1 MAARNASY
9 EIQVMRD
16 GRWCTE
22 SYIDAEDT
30 ALAAAKRYLADKTC
44 EGARVVRNWA
54 RADGRMIE
62 KEIFSQT
69 RTVSDDGPVRI
80 NQIDHCPPKC
90 EQPEDYY
97 GAQSRAVMNRL
108 LRTYLDKANVTPT
121 ELMHNYREL
130 KRIQDKDT
138 LVPSAVDRVAFLQT
152 RESEQDSKGRRDEIH
167 KSIDRLSSRARRAEG
182 LKLPKLKDSFRE
194 IVDQVSQLAVDDDA
208 EYLAMVVLSAD
219 LANVRNW
226 LGKLERLCKLAVAE
240 ADPHALELLDGVIAD
255 VLGSNVVQE
264 ILGWQPSLAMGIV
277 RMLDLAEGCLP
288 VEGSEAGDPAEML
301 NALLQQGK
309 LPASRACLIDRA
321 HRQLRSANPLYRS
334 DPTKERQAFATVIE
348 RVLMPSGRLLCG
360 PETAEALTARAGRMI
375 EEGGATGR
383 RIAIQHTFNAMPDRA
398 TGLIYLCDL
407 ARSEYAREHAV
418 DIAALLDRVLEAR
431 ELHGLCLRTLP
442 PKDRMIRAT
451 TAHAA
456 ASASP
461 FPANLRT
468 KLTDHIDQV
477 LERYLIDEQIIEKL
491 DHQDATLRDRA
502 NRLVQFCAA
511 GVLPEGRAMNR
522 ARARILDLL
531 RAPNFD
537 ARFVDGIPEP
547 AKAQKALRDFHQLLV
562 RAGFGG

>member
-1 MAARNASY
+1 MASSNASY
-9 EIQVMRD
+9 EIQIMRD

-30 ALAAAKRYLADKTC
+30 ALAAAKRYLIDKTC

-54 RADGRMIE
+54 RSDGRLVE

-69 RTVSDDGPVRI
+69 RTVRDDGPIRI

-97 GAQSRAVMNRL
+97 GTQSRAVMSRL
-108 LRTYLDKANVTPT
+108 LRNYLDKVNVTPT
-121 ELMHNYREL
+121 ELIHNYREL
-130 KRIQDKDT
+130 KRIQEKDT

-167 KSIDRLSSRARRAEG
+167 KSIDQLSARARRAEG
-182 LKLPKLKDSFRE
+182 LKLPKLKDNFRAL
-194 IVDQVSQLAVDDDA
+194 VDQVSHLDDEAD
-208 EYLAMVVLSAD
+208 YLAMVVLSAD

-288 VEGSEAGDPAEML
+288 MESSEAGDPAEML
-301 NALLQQGK
+301 NALLREGK
-309 LPASRACLIDRA
+309 LPTSRACLVDRA

-334 DPTKERQAFATVIE
+334 DSTKEKQAFAMVIE
-348 RVLMPSGRLLCG
+348 RVLTPTGRLLCG
-360 PETAEALTARAGRMI
+360 PETADALTARAGRMI
-375 EEGGATGR
+375 EEGGAIGR
-383 RIAIQHTFNAMPDRA
+383 RIAIQHSFNALPDRA

-407 ARSEYAREHAV
+407 ARSEYAREHAT

-442 PKDRMIRAT
+442 PKDRMIRAA

-456 ASASP
+456 VLASP
-461 FPANLRT
+461 FPANLRA

-491 DHQDATLRDRA
+491 DHQDAPLRDRA
-502 NRLVQFCAA
+502 IRLVHFCAA

-522 ARARILDLL
+522 ARGRILELL

-537 ARFVDGIPEP
+537 ARFVDGIPDP
-547 AKAQKALRDFHQLLV
+547 AKAQKTLRDFHQLLL